1 MGKKVS
7 VSIGWEWSVSLSAE
21 GLAWSLEGLAVG
33 GHIIFVTSPILVI
46 CSRKTGSP
54 LDKIVM

>member
-33 GHIIFVTSPILVI
+33 GHVIFVTSLILVI

-54 LDKIVM
+54 G